1 MKTNLLLAT
10 LLYCSPVVMAQEFTA
25 PALPDDTT
33 RHNPSQA
40 GAYIVHGTDS
50 QTHSGRYIL
59 SVDKAG
65 CGLGVTIDE
74 KGHTTASMITP
85 GIVLT
90 DD

>member
-10 LLYCSPVVMAQEFTA
+10 LLSCISVVMAQEFTA

-40 GAYIVHGTDS
+40 GAYIVHGTDG

-74 KGHTTASMITP
+74 RGHTTASMITP

>member
-1 MKTNLLLAT
+1 
-10 LLYCSPVVMAQEFTA
+10 MAQEFSA
-25 PALPDDTT
+25 PALPDENT
-33 RHNPSQA
+33 RHNSSQA
-40 GAYIVHGTDS
+40 GAYIVNGSDG

-85 GIVLT
+85 GIILN

>member
-10 LLYCSPVVMAQEFTA
+10 LLSCISVVMAQEFTA

-40 GAYIVHGTDS
+40 GAYIVHGSDG

-65 CGLGVTIDE
+65 CGLGVSIDE
-74 KGHTTASMITP
+74 RGHTTASMITP

>member
-1 MKTNLLLAT
+1 MKTNLPLAT
-10 LLYCSPVVMAQEFTA
+10 LLFFSPVVMAQEFSA
-25 PALPDDTT
+25 QALPDDNT
-33 RHNPSQA
+33 RHNPSKA
-40 GAYIVHGTDS
+40 GAYIVNGS
-50 QTHSGRYIL
+50 NGQPLSGRYIL

>member
-1 MKTNLLLAT
+1 MKNNLLLAT
-10 LLYCSPVVMAQEFTA
+10 LLSCSPVALSQEFST
-25 PALPDDTT
+25 PALPDET
-33 RHNPSQA
+33 RHNPSKA
-40 GAYIVHGTDS
+40 GAYIVNGSDG

-85 GIVLT
+85 GIILT